1 MGRVTRMIYDAIIR
15 HIDEKG
21 FPPTTRELKVIC
33 KLSSTSV
40 ADYHLKNLSNL
51 GLIRRTPGIARGIEV
66 VDDGPKYQPYQALI
80 DAAHAAVL
88 DPRNMGATI
97 DRLAVALANIGEGV
111 ET

>member
-1 MGRVTRMIYDAIIR
+1 MIYDAIVR

-21 FPPTTRELKVIC
+21 FPPTTRELKSIC

-40 ADYHLKNLSNL
+40 ADYHLKNLTNL
-51 GLIRRTPGIARGIEV
+51 GFIQRTPGVARGITV
-66 VDDGPKYQPYQALI
+66 VNDGGPQYQPYQALI

-97 DRLAVALANIGEGV
+97 DRLAVALANIGEDV